1 MANPLFNLLNNS
13 AQVPVNTPMGNAM
26 AMLKQFQ
33 QFKNNFHG
41 DPKAEVIKM
50 LNNGQ
55 MTQAQFNQPVSAN
68 GSTVPEPYKIS
79 QNNSRGFEK

>member
-1 MANPLFNLLNNS
+1 MASPLFNLLNN
-13 AQVPVNTPMGNAM
+13 QMRPPINTPMGNAV

-41 DPKAEVIKM
+41 DPKADVMKL

-55 MTQAQFNQPVSAN
+55 MSQAQFNQYQQMAQQFQSLI
-68 GSTVPEPYKIS
+68 K
-79 QNNSRGFEK
+79 

>member
-13 AQVPVNTPMGNAM
+13 AQIPVNTPMGNAM

-33 QFKNNFHG
+33 QFKNNLHG
-41 DPKAEVIKM
+41 DPKAEVMKM

-55 MTQAQFNQPVSAN
+55 MTQAQFNQYQQMAQQF
-68 GSTVPEPYKIS
+68 
-79 QNNSRGFEK
+79 QNLIK

>member
-13 AQVPVNTPMGNAM
+13 AQTPVNTPMGNAM

-33 QFKNNFHG
+33 QFRQSFNG
-41 DPKAEVIKM
+41 DPKAEVMKL

-55 MTQAQFNQPVSAN
+55 MSQAQFNQYQQVAKQFQSL
-68 GSTVPEPYKIS
+68 I
-79 QNNSRGFEK
+79 R